1 MEDKEI
7 LRRIL
12 QGFKL
17 IPAKFPLTY
26 TTIAGKATP
35 DLAKR
40 VNAWIQTNFPN
51 SLIRVAYDATHGILK
66 FYRRM
71 QEPISESL
79 TKKVV
84 KLILELFEAR
94 TQSATRR
101 VRDEIVKADPRLR
114 AASTT
119 NRIFSDMSST
129 EFKSL
134 LDSMGYL
141 EIQELPAGDGDSSKF
156 STFVFREKKGNKDG
170 EEDSENEKKDDKDL
184 IRIVLATGVIAGDKG
199 EKEQLANI
207 QSIINGKKIKLI
219 VGNKQPVKVDGFRQI
234 GGNRKA
240 DFAFTDGSKDVVFI
254 QHKSPTHQQI
264 SGIKKFM
271 TKEGTSDYPEITNL
285 LAKVKKEIATN
296 GKLTGVVSEPITSS
310 ELRTLAVYG
319 TTDPPSFSED
329 AVQVYCVGDLELIK
343 VGSNTYK
350 LSAKTSF
357 YTFDTIPSGGD
368 EPVLAA
374 TYRSGRNQ
382 AGLQNVRL
390 GVYPKS
396 YVERKSST
404 L

>member
-26 TTIAGKATP
+26 TTLAGKATP

-40 VNAWIQTNFPN
+40 INAWIQTNFPN

-94 TQSATRR
+94 TQSTTRI
-101 VRDEIVKADPRLR
+101 VRDTIVKADPRLR

-119 NRIFSDMSST
+119 NRIFSDMSPI
-129 EFKSL
+129 EFKAL
-134 LDSMGYL
+134 LDSMGYT
-141 EIQELPAGDGDSSKF
+141 EIQELPAGKGDSSKF
-156 STFVFREKKGNKDG
+156 STFVFK
-170 EEDSENEKKDDKDL
+170 EKKDSKEKEEKNNDSA
-184 IRIVLATGVIAGDKG
+184 IRIVLATGVVAGDKG

-207 QSIINGKKIKLI
+207 QSVINGEQIKLI
-219 VGNKQPVKVDGFRQI
+219 VGNNEPVNVDGFRQI

-240 DFAFTDGSKDVVFI
+240 DFAFTEGSNDIVFI

-285 LAKVKKEIATN
+285 LAKVKKEIDTN
-296 GKLTGVVSEPITSS
+296 GKLTGVVSEPITSPK
-310 ELRTLAVYG
+310 LRTLAVYG
-319 TTDPPSFSED
+319 TTAPPFSVD

-343 VGSNTYK
+343 VDSNTYK

-382 AGLQNVRL
+382 AGFENVRL

-396 YVERKSST
+396 YVDRKSST
-404 L
+404 P